1 MAPGGTLHNAT
12 AGEWNRGSYRDQLA
26 TASDW
31 VLEFWSATTGGPLGS
46 GDGFY
51 LYSSW
56 LQRCVYEMSA
66 PSPVDEPAANL
77 AVVCWVGK
85 WGEGKGVS
93 DR

>member
-1 MAPGGTLHNAT
+1 MRPPVSGTGEAIAT
-12 AGEWNRGSYRDQLA
+12 SWRPP
-26 TASDW
+26 SDW

-77 AVVCWVGK
+77 AVVCWK
-85 WGEGKGVS
+85 
-93 DR
+93 